1 MSLLKNLST
10 VSKWASTYILGDEP
24 NSLLD
29 SAFDYAANTLFSNI
43 YLPIK
48 VPTAAGMPEDYTYT
62 NIGLEADDIAKVFCA
77 MYGKNYIVT
86 TLDDTTDAAKHA
98 SLVDLSTIIDPIFVY
113 NEAKYKKLIE
123 LQGYTYNPLWN
134 VDGTETTTTKYGQH
148 VTDTD
153 IGQRNKTDT
162 IAQQQNTNNYGQG
175 QVTDVLGSNTDTS
188 NEYST
193 TMDDVTNAK
202 LKSRVEEINGAKTD
216 THTTASKIDTITLG
230 AHTDTHK
237 DDPTKDTITSK
248 EHTDVVTY
256 ERHGNIGT
264 TKTQELIEAERK
276 NLMFNIIGE
285 FFRDIYPYVIVGVF
299 DYKF

>member
-10 VSKWASTYILGDEP
+10 VSKWASTYTLGDEP

-29 SAFDYAANTLFSNI
+29 SAFDYVANTLFSNI

-48 VPTAAGMPEDYTYT
+48 TPTAAGMPEEYTYT

-86 TLDDTTDAAKHA
+86 TLDDSNESTKHA
-98 SLVDLSTIIDPIFVY
+98 SLVELSTIIDPIFVY

-162 IAQQQNTNNYGQG
+162 IAQQQNTNNYGQS
-175 QVTDVLGSNTDTS
+175 QVTDVLGGNTDTS

-193 TMDDVTNAK
+193 TMDDVANAK

-216 THTTASKIDTITLG
+216 THTTASKVDTITLG

-237 DDPTKDTITSK
+237 DDATKDTITSK

-276 NLMFNIIGE
+276 NLTFNVIGE

-299 DYKF
+299 DYKY